1 MVQPALKQDGI
12 PDEIWQLA
20 EQLNAGSPLG
30 ERLQAANT
38 DHSASALARRF
49 APDRARQRAAAAD
62 PTVLPR
68 IEPASNQ
75 PAEAPRRF
83 ALAVMVGLASAAALV
98 GGMMWLGGIEDL
110 NLDRVFEDAGLVS
123 NPGASPHTSAALSIS
138 ISPPRSSALSI
149 GAGGD
154 GEVRTAARPEVAPPL
169 SPGFAVRSGETDRIE
184 GLMAHGR
191 KMIDVGYFAGAR
203 AYYRRAAEAGS
214 GEAALAVGATYDPD
228 IIARMGVQGIK
239 PDRAQAAKWYARAAG
254 LGIADRDA
262 TLSRL
267 TQGWGTEPALPEPAG
282 IMASASPA
290 QGISAPLG
298 NPHATQA
305 RVRIA
310 QKLATAQDVPTAQN
324 EAIAQEAPV
333 SKDARQRVASN
344 RTSATSSVRPQLL
357 ASDEEPKPG
366 PLSMFMRA
374 ATSLS
379 AQEEWMEVRTPVNIR
394 KAPSSTAG
402 SDKVA
407 LTGTKLRVVGREGNW
422 VRIAD
427 PKTAREGYIH
437 NRFLKESSAP

>member
-1 MVQPALKQDGI
+1 
-12 PDEIWQLA
+12 
-20 EQLNAGSPLG
+20 
-30 ERLQAANT
+30 
-38 DHSASALARRF
+38 
-49 APDRARQRAAAAD
+49 
-62 PTVLPR
+62 
-68 IEPASNQ
+68 
-75 PAEAPRRF
+75 
-83 ALAVMVGLASAAALV
+83 
-98 GGMMWLGGIEDL
+98 MWLGGIEDL

-138 ISPPRSSALSI
+138 ITPPRSSALPI

-184 GLMAHGR
+184 GLMVRGR
-191 KMIDVGYFAGAR
+191 KMIDVGYLAGAR

-262 TLSRL
+262 TLSKL
-267 TQGWGTEPALPEPAG
+267 TEGWGTEPALPESAG
-282 IMASASPA
+282 IMALASPA
-290 QGISAPLG
+290 PEISAPLS
-298 NPHATQA
+298 NLHATPA

-310 QKLATAQDVPTAQN
+310 QEVPTVQEVPTAQ
-324 EAIAQEAPV
+324 EAP
-333 SKDARQRVASN
+333 SAKAARQRVASN
-344 RTSATSSVRPQLL
+344 RTSTTSLVRPQLL
-357 ASDEEPKPG
+357 ASEEKPKPG

-379 AQEEWMEVRTPVNIR
+379 AQEEWMEVKTPVNIR

-402 SDKVA
+402 SDKVV

-422 VRIAD
+422 VRITD
-427 PKTAREGYIH
+427 PKTAREGYIY

>member
-1 MVQPALKQDGI
+1 MAQPALKQDGI
-12 PDEIWQLA
+12 PDEIWRLA
-20 EQLNAGSPLG
+20 EQLNAGSPPG
-30 ERLQAANT
+30 DRLKAANT
-38 DHSASALARRF
+38 DHSASSLARRF
-49 APDRARQRAAAAD
+49 APERARQRAAAAD

-68 IEPASNQ
+68 IEPAPNQ

-83 ALAVMVGLASAAALV
+83 ALAVTVGLVSAAALV
-98 GGMMWLGGIEDL
+98 AGMMMLGGIEDL

-123 NPGASPHTSAALSIS
+123 HPGASPHTSAALSIS
-138 ISPPRSSALSI
+138 ISPPRSSAPSI
-149 GAGGD
+149 AAGSD
-154 GEVRTAARPEVAPPL
+154 GEVRTAARPQVAPPL
-169 SPGFAVRSGETDRIE
+169 SSGFAVRPGETDRID

-254 LGIADRDA
+254 LGVADRDA

-267 TQGWGTEPALPEPAG
+267 TDGWGTEPAIPEPAG

-290 QGISAPLG
+290 QGISSPLR
-298 NPHATQA
+298 NPHARPA
-305 RVRIA
+305 RARI
-310 QKLATAQDVPTAQN
+310 AQDVPTAQ
-324 EAIAQEAPV
+324 EEPIA
-333 SKDARQRVASN
+333 KDARQRIASN

-357 ASDEEPKPG
+357 ASEEEPKPG

-379 AQEEWMEVRTPVNIR
+379 AHEEWMEVKTPVNIR

-427 PKTAREGYIH
+427 PKTAREGYIY